1 MVIRRIRDHV
11 TAHNWFAVGI
21 DIAIVVVGVFLGL
34 QANNWNAI
42 RVERAEAEAYRA
54 QIIDNL
60 RANETDIGA
69 RAVYYR
75 QVRDHSVAALAVL
88 EAPGAATDEPFLVNA
103 YQATQVWRRP
113 LVRSAYDEMVGA
125 GLSDRLGDP
134 ETRSNLT
141 AFYAQLPQF
150 NDAVLA
156 ETAYREIVR
165 RAMPYAIQQAV
176 RERCGDTTRR
186 LSDGV
191 LAATLPKQC
200 VLGLDRALVERA
212 SARLAAVRDLDSDL
226 TRHLSD
232 IDQKMGA
239 FRNYA
244 RRARELR
251 LHLESLD

>member
-1 MVIRRIRDHV
+1 MVIRRIRDHA

-21 DIAIVVVGVFLGL
+21 DVVIVVVGVFLGL
-34 QANNWNAI
+34 QANNWNATRI
-42 RVERAEAEAYRA
+42 ERAEAETYRA

-60 RANETDIGA
+60 RANEIDIDA
-69 RAVYYR
+69 RAAYYR
-75 QVRDHSVAALAVL
+75 QVRQHSVAALAAFEV
-88 EAPGAATDEPFLVNA
+88 PGAVNDEPALIHV
-103 YQATQVWRRP
+103 YQSTQVWRRP

-150 NDAVLA
+150 NEAVMS

-165 RAMPYAIQQAV
+165 RAMPYTIQQAV

-191 LAATLPKQC
+191 LAATLPEQC

-212 SARLAAVRDLDSDL
+212 RSRLAAIRDLDQDL

-232 IDQKMGA
+232 IDQKLGA

-251 LHLESLD
+251 LHLELLD

>member
-1 MVIRRIRDHV
+1 MVIRRIREHV
-11 TAHNWFAVGI
+11 SSHNWFAVAV

-34 QANNWNAI
+34 QANNWNATRI
-42 RVERAEAEAYRA
+42 ERAEAEAYRT

-60 RANETDIGA
+60 RANEVDIDA
-69 RAVYYR
+69 RAAYYR
-75 QVRDHSVAALAVL
+75 QVREHSVAALAAL
-88 EAPGAATDEPFLVNA
+88 ETPGAATDEAFLIHA

-150 NDAVLA
+150 DAAVMS
-156 ETAYREIVR
+156 ETAYREVLR

-191 LAATLPKQC
+191 LAATLPEQC
-200 VLGLDRALVERA
+200 VLGLDRALIERA
-212 SARLAAVRDLDSDL
+212 LARLAAVRDLDSDL

-232 IDQKMGA
+232 LDQKLGA